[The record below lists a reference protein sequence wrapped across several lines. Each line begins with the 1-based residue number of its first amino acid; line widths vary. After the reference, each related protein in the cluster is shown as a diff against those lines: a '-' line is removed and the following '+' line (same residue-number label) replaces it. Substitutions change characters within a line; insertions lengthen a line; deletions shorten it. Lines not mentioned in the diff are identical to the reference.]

1 MNLVTFSIKTKGVD
15 NFARRL
21 RTVFT
26 RFGFSENRTRRA
38 LGIIIASLQ
47 RYNAVPTFFIPAI
60 VLRRHAALI
69 AEIAQQGTE
78 IGIHGYVHNDYRYL
92 NELEQYSQ
100 TKQAIS
106 VFERTHISYHG
117 FRNPYL
123 GWTNASLRVFTTLGF
138 AYESNEAIIH
148 DVIVLDDLSPLQRGG
163 YKKSLALF
171 QAIPCDVYSLRPH
184 FEGTLL
190 RIPTSIPDDEMLFDR
205 LRFTDPKEVGGIWNR
220 IMQRVYDLGGLY
232 TLNLHPERAVPCK
245 QALETLLSY
254 ASNQQ
259 PAVWITSLKDVAI
272 WWKERSQFRLSII
285 PQAPGRWRV
294 EAICT
299 TRATLL
305 ARYLEIEDQSMS
317 PWRGADVLVR
327 SHSFSIN
334 TEKCP
339 CIGVSLQTPE
349 EVVSFLYEQGYP
361 VQRSSQEES
370 ENYALYVDLPEGL
383 GVERE
388 AQVQKKCALVQQV
401 ETLAMPFLHFGC
413 WPDDSRAALAIS
425 GDIDSVTIQDFFLR
439 VFEVRQK
446 SH

>member
-1 MNLVTFSIKTKGVD
+1 M
-15 NFARRL
+15 
-21 RTVFT
+21 
-26 RFGFSENRTRRA
+26 
-38 LGIIIASLQ
+38 
-47 RYNAVPTFFIPAI
+47 
-60 VLRRHAALI
+60 
-69 AEIAQQGTE
+69 
-78 IGIHGYVHNDYRYL
+78 
-92 NELEQYSQ
+92 
-100 TKQAIS
+100 
-106 VFERTHISYHG
+106 FERTHISYHG
-117 FRNPYL
+117 VRNPYL

-148 DVIVLDDLSPLQRGG
+148 DVIDLDDLSPLQRGG

-171 QAIPCDVYSLRPH
+171 QAIPCDVYNLRPH

-190 RIPTSIPDDEMLFDR
+190 RIPISIPDDEMLFDR

-220 IMQRVYDLGGLY
+220 IMQRIYDLGGLY
-232 TLNLHPERAVPCK
+232 TLNLHPERAVLCK
-245 QALETLLSY
+245 PALETLLSC
-254 ASNQQ
+254 ASTQQ
-259 PAVWITSLKDVAI
+259 LPVWITSLKDVAM
-272 WWKERSQFRLSII
+272 WWKERSQFRLSIT

-299 TRATLL
+299 PRATLL
-305 ARYLEIEDQSMS
+305 ARYLEVEDQSTS
-317 PWRGADVLVR
+317 PWMGAAVLVR

-339 CIGVSLQTPE
+339 CIGVSLRTPE

-370 ENYALYVDLPEGL
+370 ENYAFYVDSPEGL
-383 GVERE
+383 GVECE

-413 WPDDSRAALAIS
+413 WPDGSRAALAIS

-446 SH
+446 TH